1 MATALESEI
10 ARGQIEIETSGKK
23 IIVRIRER
31 GAFGSG
37 SDYIE
42 DDFLPVIDKLRA
54 LLVKIPGKI
63 SVEGH
68 TDDIPISGGR
78 FRSNWSL
85 SAARATAFAE
95 ELFVAPEM
103 DASRFQVVGHAD
115 KSPLVPNVDDASRA
129 RNRRVEIIILR
140 THEDDDDDVP
150 EMAPTQQEIDDAANA
165 RPEDYELTPDE
176 IF

>member
-1 MATALESEI
+1 
-10 ARGQIEIETSGKK
+10 
-23 IIVRIRER
+23 
-31 GAFGSG
+31 
-37 SDYIE
+37 
-42 DDFLPVIDKLRA
+42 
-54 LLVKIPGKI
+54 
-63 SVEGH
+63 
-68 TDDIPISGGR
+68 
-78 FRSNWSL
+78 
-85 SAARATAFAE
+85 
-95 ELFVAPEM
+95 M